1 MIKLQYFYYF
11 LMVAS
16 FVNSLFYLNIKRIKI
31 LALLLLISILTE
43 IIVEVYMSKG
53 LNYYKFYHVFNILE
67 YSLITLSLIEGINQK
82 PVKLMMLYSI
92 PVFITG
98 SLLISLTVQGWQQMP
113 SMSNSFEGLLIITW
127 CIIALWGIE
136 PNDNRSIF
144 QQPTF
149 WFIMAF
155 FIYFIC
161 TLPFNGIFNY
171 LITIKTHF
179 NKTKALFSLINS
191 VSNYLLY
198 IFLLIGFSL
207 YRWKKSTPQ

>member
-1 MIKLQYFYYF
+1 MIKLQYFYYL
-11 LMVAS
+11 LMFAC

-31 LALLLLISILTE
+31 LALLLLISIITE
-43 IIVEVYMSKG
+43 TIVEVYMSKG
-53 LNYYKFYHVFNILE
+53 LNYYKFYHIFNILE
-67 YSLITLSLIEGINQK
+67 YSLITLSLIEGINLK
-82 PVKLMMLYSI
+82 PVKKLMLYSI
-92 PVFITG
+92 PVFING
-98 SLLISLTVQGWQQMP
+98 ALLISLTVQGWEQMP
-113 SMSNSFEGLLIITW
+113 SMSNSIEGLLIITW
-127 CIIALWGIE
+127 CIIALWCIE
-136 PNDNRSIF
+136 PNDDRSIF
-144 QQPTF
+144 RQPSF

-171 LITIKTHF
+171 LITVKAHY